1 MPQDQAS
8 NIRSIFRDH
17 QLFGTLR
24 PDELSELLASAR
36 ISQYHK
42 GNLIFAKGEPGT
54 AVMAILSGTVRISS
68 TSVDGRDIVYALQSA
83 GETFGEIAL
92 FSGGKRTADAIAETD
107 CKLLAIN
114 RPSFT
119 TFLARHPEVCLRLLG
134 ILACRLR
141 DKDIQLE
148 DILFSNLRSRLARL
162 LLEEVAAARSLGG
175 SDPELRRRISP
186 TELAARLGSARESV
200 SRQLNA
206 WRKSGMLRI
215 DNGLITI
222 CDTEAF
228 QELTKRAD
236 L

>member
-1 MPQDQAS
+1 MQQDQAS
-8 NIRSIFRDH
+8 KIRSIFRDH

-24 PDELSELLASAR
+24 LDELSELLSSAR
-36 ISQYHK
+36 TSQYRK
-42 GNLIFAKGEPGT
+42 GSPIFAKGAPGT
-54 AVMAILSGTVRISS
+54 SLKAILSGTVRISS
-68 TSVDGRDIVYALQSA
+68 TSVDGRDIIYALLLA

-92 FSGGKRTADAIAETD
+92 FSGGTRTADATAESD

-114 RPSFT
+114 RSSFT
-119 TFLARHPEVCLRLLG
+119 AFLTRHPEVSMRLLG

-162 LLEEVAAARSLGG
+162 LLEEVATTQSRGG
-175 SDPELRRRISP
+175 SGAGLRRRISP
-186 TELAARLGSARESV
+186 TEVAARLGSARESV

-206 WRKSGMLRI
+206 WRKVGMLRI

-222 CDTEAF
+222 CDIEAF
-228 QELTKRAD
+228 QELTERPD
-236 L
+236 P